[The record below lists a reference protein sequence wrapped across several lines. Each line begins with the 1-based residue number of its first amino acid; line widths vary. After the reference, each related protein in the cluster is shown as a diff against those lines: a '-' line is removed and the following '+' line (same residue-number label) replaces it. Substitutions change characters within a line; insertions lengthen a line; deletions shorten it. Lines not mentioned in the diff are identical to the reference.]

1 MKSDVFGRRALAVFS
16 SSRFSSSWFSSSRIA
31 SNAFILAMFVL
42 TMVGA
47 MTRPAFA
54 QKKEVVWSAAEKPLA
69 EAIRGLRG
77 LADDVRPQATKDLAL
92 KIRQLPATENKL
104 QLAVGLA
111 GRATEG
117 DPGHD
122 TLQEVA
128 TTLAETLR
136 ERPVPWPEA
145 KPAEGGQAAAGTSEK
160 GGESVHPGESGAAR
174 EPAYPYIELA
184 TLVRY
189 EHVEAALDNPQ
200 FAAALARLEA
210 DDRKREHPEF
220 MLQDLTGKAWSFG
233 ELRGKV
239 VLVNFWATWCPP
251 CRKEMP
257 DLETLYER
265 FGPKGL
271 VVLAISDEEAAKVEP
286 FIRERGVRF
295 PVLLDPGRKV
305 NEKFI
310 VEGIPKSF
318 VYDREGKLVA
328 QSIDMRTQ
336 KQFLEMLRKAGLE

>member
-1 MKSDVFGRRALAVFS
+1 MTCNVFRRRALGIFS
-16 SSRFSSSWFSSSRIA
+16 SSRFA
-31 SNAFILAMFVL
+31 SNAFALAMFVL
-42 TMVGA
+42 SLAGVMV
-47 MTRPAFA
+47 TPAFA
-54 QKKEVVWSAAEKPLA
+54 QKQEVVWNAAEKPLA

-77 LADDVRPQATKDLAL
+77 LPDDVRPQTTKDLAL

-104 QLAVGLA
+104 RLAEGLA

-128 TTLAETLR
+128 TTLAGTLR
-136 ERPVPWPEA
+136 ERPVPWPEEKDA
-145 KPAEGGQAAAGTSEK
+145 SGKAASAGTST
-160 GGESVHPGESGAAR
+160 PGSGSASPNQSGAAR
-174 EPAYPYIELA
+174 EPAYPYVELA
-184 TLVRY
+184 SLVRY
-189 EHVEAALDNPQ
+189 EHVEASLDNPQ

-220 MLQDLTGKAWSFG
+220 TLNDLTGKAWTFG

-286 FIRERGVRF
+286 FVRERGVRF

-305 NEKFI
+305 NERLI
-310 VEGIPKSF
+310 VEGIPKTF